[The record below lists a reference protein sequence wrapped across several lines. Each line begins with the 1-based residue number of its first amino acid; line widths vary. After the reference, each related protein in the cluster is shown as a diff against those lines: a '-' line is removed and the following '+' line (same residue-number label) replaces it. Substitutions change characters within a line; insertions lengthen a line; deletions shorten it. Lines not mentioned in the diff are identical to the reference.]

1 MKKTRLMP
9 KTSILSLLPAE
20 LEDAISELGEKK
32 YRSKQLMNWIYQQNI
47 LDFTKMSNF
56 AKNTIQTFNDHF
68 TTYVPF
74 VDKISHSDD
83 GTRKYLL
90 KLIDDN
96 YIEMVLI
103 PAEDKLTLCISSQA
117 GCKRGCIFCSTS
129 RLGLIRNLSVEEIT
143 GQVYLARQLAGES
156 KITNIVFMGMGE
168 PLDNLESVIKAI
180 RILQNDQCFSL
191 SPRRIT
197 VSTCGII
204 PGIKQLSETG
214 LKVKLAV
221 SLNSAID
228 DKRSEIMPINVKYP
242 LSELKPA
249 LQQFTKTSHFRITFE
264 YVLIPGF
271 NMDIKDQKA
280 LRKFTGDISSKIN
293 LIPWNPIPGLDWN
306 KPSEKEVNNF
316 MNIMYK
322 LSAVPIT
329 LRNSRGQD
337 INAACGMLAGKR
349 RESPTS

>member
-1 MKKTRLMP
+1 M
-9 KTSILSLLPAE
+9 
-20 LEDAISELGEKK
+20 
-32 YRSKQLMNWIYQQNI
+32 YQQNVT
-47 LDFTKMSNF
+47 DFSLMSNISKP
-56 AKNTIQTFNDHF
+56 ARELLSKRLTIDLPQI
-68 TTYVPF
+68 
-74 VDKISHSDD
+74 DKIEKSKD

-90 KLIDDN
+90 RLIDNN

-117 GCKRGCIFCSTS
+117 GCKRGCRFCATS
-129 RLGLIRNLSVEEIT
+129 RLGLIRNLSIEEIT
-143 GQVYLARQLAGES
+143 GQVFLARQEAGDS
-156 KITNIVFMGMGE
+156 RITNIVFMGMGE
-168 PLDNLESVIKAI
+168 PMDNLDNVVKSI
-180 RILQNDQCFSL
+180 RILQSEQCFAF

-197 VSTCGII
+197 VSTCGVI

-221 SLNSAID
+221 SLNSAIEE
-228 DKRSEIMPINVKYP
+228 KRTEIMPINQKYP
-242 LSELKPA
+242 LALLKPA
-249 LQQFTKTSHFRITFE
+249 LHQFSKHNPFRITFE

-271 NMDIKDQKA
+271 NMDIKAQKA

-293 LIPWNPIPGLDWN
+293 LIPWNPVKGLNWK
-306 KPSEKEVNNF
+306 KPSEKEVSSF

-337 INAACGMLAGKR
+337 INAACGMLAGKKKKVPP
-349 RESPTS
+349 EDGTL

>member
-1 MKKTRLMP
+1 MQ

-20 LEDAISELGEKK
+20 LEEAIIELGEKK
-32 YRSKQLMNWIYQQNI
+32 YRSKQLLNWVYQQNI
-47 LDFTKMSNF
+47 LDFTKMSNLS
-56 AKNTIQTFNDHF
+56 KNTIQNCNDHF
-68 TTYVPF
+68 TCELPII
-74 VDKISHSDD
+74 DQISNSND
-83 GTRKYLL
+83 GTRKFLL

-117 GCKRGCIFCSTS
+117 GCMRGCKFCSTS

-143 GQVYLARQLAGES
+143 GQICLARQQAGES

-168 PLDNLESVIKAI
+168 PLDNLKNVVKAI
-180 RILQNDQCFSL
+180 RILQNDQCFSF
-191 SPRRIT
+191 SPRRVT

-204 PGIKQLSETG
+204 PGIKILSETG

-228 DKRSEIMPINVKYP
+228 EKRSEIMPVNERYP
-242 LSELKPA
+242 LTELKPA
-249 LQQFTKTSHFRITFE
+249 LQLFSKTSPFRITFE
-264 YVLIPGF
+264 YVMISGF

-293 LIPWNPIPGLDWN
+293 LIPWNPIPGLDWK
-306 KPSEKEVNNF
+306 KPSEKEVSNF
-316 MNIMYK
+316 MNMMYK

-337 INAACGMLAGKR
+337 INAACGMLAGKKKKV
-349 RESPTS
+349 PPVDGTL

>member
-1 MKKTRLMP
+1 MQ

-20 LEDAISELGEKK
+20 LEDAITALGEKK
-32 YRSKQLMNWIYQQNI
+32 YRSKQLMNWVYQQNI
-47 LDFTKMSNF
+47 LDFTQMSNLS
-56 AKNTIQTFNDHF
+56 KNTIQIFHDHF
-68 TTYVPF
+68 TCEVPII
-74 VDKISHSDD
+74 DQISLSDD

-117 GCKRGCIFCSTS
+117 GCMRGCRFCSTS
-129 RLGLIRNLSVEEIT
+129 SLGLLRNLSVEEIT
-143 GQVYLARQLAGES
+143 GQVYLARQQAGES
-156 KITNIVFMGMGE
+156 RITNIVFMGMGE
-168 PLDNLESVIKAI
+168 PLDNLDKVVKAI
-180 RILQNDQCFSL
+180 RILQNDQCFSF

-204 PGIKQLSETG
+204 PGIKKLSETG

-228 DKRSEIMPINVKYP
+228 EKRSEIMPVNERYP

-249 LQQFTKTSHFRITFE
+249 LQLFSKTNPFRITFE
-264 YVLIPGF
+264 YVMISGF

-293 LIPWNPIPGLDWN
+293 LIPWNPIPGLDYK
-306 KPSEKEVNNF
+306 KPSEKEVTNF
-316 MNIMYK
+316 MNMMYK

-337 INAACGMLAGKR
+337 INAACGMLAGKK
-349 RESPTS
+349 RESPIS